1 MGLTKLL
8 GEPAIHFRMVPDWTL
23 GRSGCGRF
31 LAGASD
37 NFPDFRLTTWSET
50 FRAANQHLNEGAPLS
65 KLHYS
70 VLISGNEHQAATY
83 LAQLER
89 LARMGLVEFPLVD
102 DGQEL
107 AVIAPQQES
116 FVPSLA
122 ARTPDASLVLH
133 HLACLRR
140 DGNGWLVESP
150 LSGARLKLANTAALD
165 RPLVRRA
172 LDAAG
177 FLEMGHPETG
187 AQEEFLSYWEFH
199 DLIYHTHSRRGWHR
213 DPSGAH
219 LPFIGMVAPS
229 PARRPDWPGVP
240 IELPCALDA
249 SGDTLIAVL
258 KRRRSERAF
267 DDSRPVTISE
277 LGSLLD
283 RAARSRSFRSS
294 PQVGTSG
301 KSALFE
307 VAERPCPSAGAI
319 HELEI
324 YPIVRLCDG
333 LDAGMYHYDSW
344 RHALVRIPADEAD
357 LERMLWHA
365 QLAMRA
371 AGMPQ
376 VVLAVAARFPRVFWR
391 YQGIG
396 YGNILR
402 NTGALYQTLY
412 LVATELGLSACALG
426 SADSMLFAKATGL
439 DPLVE
444 GTVGDF
450 VVGSSLRARR

>member
-1 MGLTKLL
+1 MGLTDLL
-8 GEPAIHFRMVPDWTL
+8 SEPAIHFRMDPDWTME
-23 GRSGCGRF
+23 RSECGRF
-31 LAGASD
+31 LTVTSD
-37 NFPDFRLTTWSET
+37 NFPEFRLTTWSET
-50 FRAANQHLNEGAPLS
+50 FRAANRHLNEGASLS
-65 KLHYS
+65 KLHDS
-70 VLISGNEHQAATY
+70 VLASGNEHQAATY
-83 LAQLER
+83 LTQLER
-89 LARMGLVEFPLVD
+89 LGRMGLIEFPLVD

-107 AVIAPQQES
+107 AVIVPQQES
-116 FVPSLA
+116 FVPFLA
-122 ARTPDASLVLH
+122 AQAPDTNLVLH

-140 DGNGWLVESP
+140 DGDGWLVESP
-150 LSGARLKLANTAALD
+150 LSGARLRVANTATLD

-177 FLEMGHPETG
+177 FLETRHSKAGS
-187 AQEEFLSYWEFH
+187 QEEFLSYWEFH

-219 LPFIGMVAPS
+219 LPLIDMVEPS

-240 IELPCALDA
+240 IELPYASDA
-249 SGDTLIAVL
+249 SEETLVAVL
-258 KRRRSERAF
+258 ERRRSERAF
-267 DDSRPVTISE
+267 DDNRPVTILE

-283 RAARSRSFRSS
+283 RAARSRSSHSS
-294 PQVGTSG
+294 PQVGMSG

-307 VAERPCPSAGAI
+307 MAERPYPSAGAI

-344 RHALVRIPADEAD
+344 RHVLVRVPADKVD
-357 LERMLWHA
+357 WERMLWHA
-365 QLAMRA
+365 QSAMRA
-371 AGMPQ
+371 ADMPQ
-376 VVLAVAARFPRVFWR
+376 VVLAIAARFPRVFWK
-391 YQGIG
+391 YKGIG

-426 SADSMLFAKATGL
+426 SADSMLFAKATSL